1 MANDENYGNWDWQI
15 HWYFRKTLLPKVFYV
30 ISICKIYFVSQFKCL
45 QKITW
50 YTKSFLGHTV
60 DSLCLKYSLSQTC
73 REFETKQPTLWQIF
87 SNLIYLIHSS
97 LSPNIQGQEIALADF
112 KRPPSPPPKNW
123 FKQKKAVSFRKLLV
137 VWWTVTL
144 VINIFG
150 IRTITPH
157 PYDENCPLVRVG
169 VLVKVRISFR
179 LGNNKIIT
187 PEKRCSLVRVRV

>member
-1 MANDENYGNWDWQI
+1 MRE
-15 HWYFRKTLLPKVFYV
+15 TLLPNVFYV

-45 QKITW
+45 QKIMW
-50 YTKSFLGHTV
+50 YTKSFVGHTV
-60 DSLCLKYSLSQTC
+60 DSLYLKHSLSQTC
-73 REFETKQPTLWQIF
+73 REFQTKQPTLWQIL

-97 LSPNIQGQEIALADF
+97 LSPNIEGQEIALADF
-112 KRPPSPPPKNW
+112 KRPPSPPPKIW
-123 FKQKKAVSFRKLLV
+123 FKQKKSVSFRKLLV

-157 PYDENCPLVRVG
+157 PYEENCPLVRVG

-179 LGNNKIIT
+179 VGEQQDNY
-187 PEKRCSLVRVRV
+187 PREKVLSG

>member
-1 MANDENYGNWDWQI
+1 MRE
-15 HWYFRKTLLPKVFYV
+15 TLLPKVFYV

-50 YTKSFLGHTV
+50 YTKSFIGHTV
-60 DSLCLKYSLSQTC
+60 DSLCLKHSLSQTC

-112 KRPPSPPPKNW
+112 KRPPSPPPKIW

-150 IRTITPH
+150 IRTITPPPPPH
-157 PYDENCPLVRVG
+157 EENCPLVRVG
-169 VLVKVRISFR
+169 VSVKVRITFWVGEQQDNYPRKKVLS
-179 LGNNKIIT
+179 G
-187 PEKRCSLVRVRV
+187 